1 MQLRNGVLLCAIA
14 MAGILAGGCATGAGG
29 ASGAAAETF
38 MQQCTANARTEQERS
53 ACAWENASRM
63 AAGGP

>member
-1 MQLRNGVLLCAIA
+1 MQLRTGAFLCAIA
-14 MAGILAGGCATGAGG
+14 MAGALAGGCATG

-38 MQQCTANARTEQERS
+38 MQQCTANAKTEQERS

-63 AAGGP
+63 ASGGP

>member
-1 MQLRNGVLLCAIA
+1 MQRRIGVLVCAIA
-14 MAGILAGGCATGAGG
+14 MAGALVSGCATGGG
-29 ASGAAAETF
+29 GGQYQSF
-38 MQQCTANARTEQERS
+38 MQQCTANAKSEQERS